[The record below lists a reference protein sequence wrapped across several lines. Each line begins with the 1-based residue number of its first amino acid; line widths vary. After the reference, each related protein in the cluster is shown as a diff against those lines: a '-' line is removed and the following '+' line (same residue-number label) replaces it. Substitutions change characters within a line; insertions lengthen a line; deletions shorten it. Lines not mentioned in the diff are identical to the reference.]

1 MTYVMMLA
9 GCAILRPIFESS
21 EERLIRLQ
29 TEHRAQMDLLFEET
43 ALELEA
49 SSGENSLLSMA
60 KGFLNSVSKEAVETD
75 CLRYGQGLEP
85 RLQLAILRTEEGQQA
100 CKMAALRMVEICSL
114 QKELGKELG
123 ADCR

>member
-1 MTYVMMLA
+1 MIWILLV
-9 GCAILRPIFESS
+9 GCTMIRPLLESS

-29 TEHRAQMDLLFEET
+29 TQQREQMDALFAET
-43 ALELEA
+43 SLGLES
-49 SSGENSLLSMA
+49 SSGENGILGMA
-60 KGFLNSVSKEAVETD
+60 KGFLNSVTKEAVESD

-85 RLQLAILRTEEGQQA
+85 RLQLAPLQTEEGQKV
-100 CKMAALRMVEICSL
+100 CKQAALRMVEICGL

>member
-1 MTYVMMLA
+1 MTYLMMLA
-9 GCAILRPIFESS
+9 GCAILRPVFESS

-29 TEHRAQMDLLFEET
+29 TEHRAQMDALFEET
-43 ALELEA
+43 SLQLEE

-60 KGFLNSVSKEAVETD
+60 KGFLNSVSKEAVETE

-85 RLQLAILRTEEGQQA
+85 RLQLAFLQTEEGQQS

-114 QKELGKELG
+114 QKELGREPG
-123 ADCR
+123 AGCL